1 MISADQDSSELKEQ
15 RYNFG
20 KFFKEHDK
28 RRNTNF
34 KQVFPE
40 LTDFYQECLDIRL

>member
-1 MISADQDSSELKEQ
+1 MISVEDDEKLMQN

-34 KQVFPE
+34 KATFPE
-40 LTDFYQECLDIRL
+40 LADFYESTLEIKL